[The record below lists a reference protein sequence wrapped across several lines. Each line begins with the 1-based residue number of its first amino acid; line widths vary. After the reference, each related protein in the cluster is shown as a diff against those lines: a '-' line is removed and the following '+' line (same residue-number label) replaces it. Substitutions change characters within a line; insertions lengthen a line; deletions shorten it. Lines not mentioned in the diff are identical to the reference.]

1 MAMFKLKANADVD
14 LINRDELHEV
24 FAHHVGQVQHWFQEM
39 ARGFSTARFYADGV
53 PSAGAISMPSPGQET
68 VGPNEGFAWSV
79 QRVSAF
85 GLGTSDVLNIFRN
98 DTSAVN
104 YIGSLTANNPFIP
117 NDKGFI
123 LRSGERLYFTGTGL
137 TATGD
142 LVVNGEA
149 LEVSELDLYKVL

>member
-1 MAMFKLKANADVD
+1 MALFKLKANADVD
-14 LINRDELHEV
+14 LINKDELHEV

-53 PSAGAISMPSPGQET
+53 PATGVISMPSPGQET

-98 DTSAVN
+98 DTSAAN
-104 YIGSLTANNPFIP
+104 YIGSMTVNNPYHP
-117 NDKGFI
+117 GEKGFI
-123 LRSGERLYFTGTGL
+123 IRSGERLIFTGTDL
-137 TATGD
+137 TATAD
-142 LVVNGEA
+142 IVVNGEA